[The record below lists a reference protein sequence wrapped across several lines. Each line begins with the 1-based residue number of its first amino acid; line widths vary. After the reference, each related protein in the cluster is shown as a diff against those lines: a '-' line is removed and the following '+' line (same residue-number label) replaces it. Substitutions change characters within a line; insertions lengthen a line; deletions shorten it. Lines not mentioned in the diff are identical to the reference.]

1 MPNQYGPR
9 IVTDGL
15 ILYWD
20 VANQKSYTNGSST
33 IYDLSGNN
41 RNGTVSNVVFS
52 NGFGGVVSTDGLS
65 TSNITLPNTSLSL
78 ISSNYTV
85 IGAARYNGASR
96 ERIIT
101 AYNNWLLGHWSNRVN
116 SYFAGGFVSTQNAI
130 NDTNWRI
137 YAGTGHIVNDLYT
150 YYING
155 ILLDSNSN
163 GSYGP
168 DGIKIGGYISS
179 ENSNAQFSFLQI
191 YNRVLSSSEI
201 LQNYNALKARFG
213 L

>member
-1 MPNQYGPR
+1 MSYQNGPR
-9 IVTDGL
+9 IITDGL

-20 VANQKSYTNGSST
+20 VANRKSYTSGSSL

-41 RNGTVSNVVFS
+41 RNGTVNNIVFS
-52 NGFGGVVSTDGLS
+52 QNFGGVIQTSGTS
-65 TSNITLPNTSLSL
+65 TSNITLSNTLLSL
-78 ISSNYTV
+78 VSSNYTV
-85 IGAARYNGASR
+85 IGASRYVPGATQ
-96 ERIIT
+96 RIIT
-101 AYNNWLLGHWSNRVN
+101 AYNNWLLGHWANRSN
-116 SYFAGGFVSTQNAI
+116 SYFAGGFVSTQSSVSDN
-130 NDTNWRI
+130 NWRI
-137 YAGTGHIVNDLYT
+137 YAGTGHIINDLYN

-155 ILLDSNSN
+155 VLLDSNAS

-191 YNRVLSSSEI
+191 YDRVLSSAEV
-201 LQNYNALKARFG
+201 LQNYNALKGRFG

>member
-20 VANQKSYTNGSST
+20 VANSKSYTNGSST

-41 RNGTVSNVVFS
+41 RHGTVSNVTFS
-52 NGFGGVVSTDGLS
+52 SGFGGVLQTSGTS
-65 TSNITLPNTSLSL
+65 TSNVTLSNTSLSL

-85 IGAARYNGASR
+85 IAASR
-96 ERIIT
+96 YIPGATQRIIT
-101 AYNNWLLGHWSNRVN
+101 AYNNWLLGHWSNRSN
-116 SYFAGGFVSTQNAI
+116 TYYAGGFISTQNTVSD
-130 NDTNWRI
+130 NNWRI
-137 YAGTGHIVNDLYT
+137 YAGTGHIVNDLYN

-155 ILLDSNSN
+155 ALLDSNAN
-163 GSYGP
+163 GAYGP

-179 ENSNAQFSFLQI
+179 ENSNAEFSFLQV
-191 YNRVLSSSEI
+191 YNKVLSTTEI
-201 LQNYNALKARFG
+201 LQNYNALKGRFG